1 MIEQINEHFANFDFD
16 VRKSKD
22 ARFMDQKVTP
32 DVISVVAECVLEFLG
47 DDTKKEF
54 TKNDIWHSDYASEI
68 IPSTFNKPA
77 LDEPK
82 AKKEYNKFFN
92 QPLRALAYGKVLE
105 LEKRGTT
112 NYFKVQRIDILNFI
126 ASRERNAIIYLN
138 KYLQKIIADSGLT
151 PAFDDFFEKQNK
163 NSLNNLRHILHT
175 FLIDNTGINR
185 PDEPPRIY
193 NKIINILAFNKKVKG
208 TTKGSVSK
216 IILPIEEIRY
226 NRVNWRDVGKDKS
239 ITRQEFSK
247 LLEKQ
252 SDLTGFYKYS
262 VQKAKKFVR
271 KLHSF
276 SEIHRFEQYPGL
288 QAHHIFMESEFPQIA
303 DSPENIIVLTPN
315 QHFYRAHPNNKT
327 SIIDKKYQA
336 ICLISKLDSIEINN
350 RAGQIDYSLEEFVNV
365 LNVGYETDYF
375 NIGMDYEEIKHQ
387 IINYTYAKA
396 I

>member
-1 MIEQINEHFANFDFD
+1 MIEQIEKHLQKYDFD

-32 DVISVVAECVLEFLG
+32 DVLSVVAECVLEFLG
-47 DDTKKEF
+47 NDTEKEF
-54 TKNDIWHSDYASEI
+54 TKNDIWHSEYASEI
-68 IPSTFNKPA
+68 IPSTFNKPP

-92 QPLRALAYGKVLE
+92 QPLRTLAYGKLLK

-112 NYFKVQRIDILNFI
+112 NYFKVQRLDLLNFI

-138 KYLQKIIADSGLT
+138 KYLIKIISDSGLQPT
-151 PAFDDFFEKQNK
+151 FEDFFEKQNK
-163 NSLNNLRHILHT
+163 NSLNNLRNTLHE
-175 FLIDNTGINR
+175 FLIKNTGINR

-208 TTKGSVSK
+208 TVKGSVSK

-239 ITRQEFSK
+239 ITRKEFEN
-247 LLEKQ
+247 LLGK
-252 SDLTGFYKYS
+252 DANLTGYYKYS
-262 VQKAKKFVR
+262 VQKAKKYVR
-271 KLHSF
+271 KLHSI

-327 SIIDKKYQA
+327 SIIEKQYQT

-350 RAGQIDYSLEEFVNV
+350 RSGQIDYSLEEFVNV
-365 LNVGYETDYF
+365 LNIGFKTDFF
-375 NIGMDYEEIKHQ
+375 NKGMDYEEIKHQ
-387 IINYTYAKA
+387 IMNYVYANA
-396 I
+396 

>member
-1 MIEQINEHFANFDFD
+1 MIEQLNEHFANFDFD
-16 VRKSKD
+16 VRKSRD

-32 DVISVVAECVLEFLG
+32 DVMSVVAECVLEFLG
-47 DDTKKEF
+47 DNTEKEF
-54 TKNDIWHSDYASEI
+54 TKNDIWHSDYAGEI
-68 IPSTFNKPA
+68 IPSTFNKPP

-92 QPLRALAYGKVLE
+92 QPLRALAYGKVLDF
-105 LEKRGTT
+105 EKRGTT
-112 NYFKVQRIDILNFI
+112 NYFKVQKLDILNFI
-126 ASRERNAIIYLN
+126 ASRERNAIIFLN
-138 KYLQKIIADSGLT
+138 KYLEKIILDSGLK

-163 NSLNNLRHILHT
+163 NSLNSLRHTLHS
-175 FLIDNTGINR
+175 FLINNTGINR

-208 TTKGSVSK
+208 TIKGSISK

-226 NRVNWRDVGKDKS
+226 NRVNWRDIGKDKS

-247 LLEKQ
+247 LLEKE

-271 KLHSF
+271 KLHQF

-327 SIIDKKYQA
+327 SVVDKKYQT

-365 LNVGYETDYF
+365 LNVGFETDFF

-387 IINYTYAKA
+387 IMNHVYANA
-396 I
+396 

>member
-1 MIEQINEHFANFDFD
+1 M
-16 VRKSKD
+16 
-22 ARFMDQKVTP
+22 
-32 DVISVVAECVLEFLG
+32 LEFLG
-47 DDTKKEF
+47 DDTEKEF

-77 LDEPK
+77 LNEPK

-112 NYFKVQRIDILNFI
+112 NYFKVLRIDILNFI

-138 KYLQKIIADSGLT
+138 KYLQKIIADSSLT

-163 NSLNNLRHILHT
+163 NSLNNLRHTLHT

-208 TTKGSVSK
+208 TIKGSISK

-247 LLEKQ
+247 LLEKE

-271 KLHSF
+271 KLHQF

-327 SIIDKKYQA
+327 SVIDKKYQT

-365 LNVGYETDYF
+365 LNVGFETDYF

-387 IINYTYAKA
+387 IMNHI
-396 I
+396 